1 MKYLTRLYEARFLTD
16 REVFSSDSIF
26 LVVEALKGQ
35 TSLSIILKQ
44 NHVSDK
50 MLIGKQITVF
60 QYV

>member
-16 REVFSSDSIF
+16 REVFFFDNI
-26 LVVEALKGQ
+26 LMIVEAPKGP